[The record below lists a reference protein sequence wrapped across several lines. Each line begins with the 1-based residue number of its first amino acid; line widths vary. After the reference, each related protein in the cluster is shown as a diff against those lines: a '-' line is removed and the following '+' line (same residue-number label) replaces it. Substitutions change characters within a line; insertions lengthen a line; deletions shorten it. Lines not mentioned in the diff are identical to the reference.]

1 MKGTCTRNPI
11 FLFLKTELNTSQA
24 RKTQFSS
31 ASIQL
36 GFKGYQCE
44 CESDMEDLLKLH
56 RQSL

>member
-1 MKGTCTRNPI
+1 MKGTCTRNRI

-44 CESDMEDLLKLH
+44 CESDMEDLLKL
-56 RQSL
+56 

>member
-44 CESDMEDLLKLH
+44 CESDMEDLLKL
-56 RQSL
+56 